1 MPTDERSRGDQKA
14 GPSVARDCP
23 TCRGEQDP
31 VDGPELWW
39 AGLPPEDPKLMAKD
53 EDLQIPGAIVV
64 TRAAEETGEHPNDQ
78 AEEEQHRRILGCG
91 QS

>member
-1 MPTDERSRGDQKA
+1 
-14 GPSVARDCP
+14 
-23 TCRGEQDP
+23 
-31 VDGPELWW
+31 
-39 AGLPPEDPKLMAKD
+39 MAKD